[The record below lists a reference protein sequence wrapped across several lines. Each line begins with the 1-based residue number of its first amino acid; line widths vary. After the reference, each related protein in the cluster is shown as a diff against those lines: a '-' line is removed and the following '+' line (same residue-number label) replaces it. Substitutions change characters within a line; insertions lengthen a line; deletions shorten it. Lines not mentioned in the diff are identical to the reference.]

1 MSAQASQDL
10 SGAYPPS
17 PVAGRRRAQLIE
29 SGARAAGAQALSL
42 ADVHALKDDPSPASR
57 AALAA
62 KFGRQYD
69 HLVEGDTR
77 PLAEAVLELLVRDLE
92 KNVRQA
98 LAEAVAA
105 SASLP
110 HGVATRLARDELDV
124 ARPLLERSPVLSDE
138 DLAEIVRTHAMQYA
152 LAVAGREHLSE
163 WLSDVLADTNEPEVV
178 ATLTGNPGAKL
189 SVATLRRIADD
200 YRGDRAIQDRLIRR
214 PALPYE
220 LVDQLVSAI
229 GERLEWEL
237 IQQRRISKAEA
248 RQLMA
253 AARDRATLSIVA
265 REHGEKSIEREL
277 RHRFTTGEL
286 GPEDIVAFLR
296 DGEIARVEAGLAL
309 LADVDVPRTRQLL
322 YGMDKRGLAALCARA
337 GFGAPHYLALRMALD
352 LAEQG
357 MQGAEPDIT
366 YSAETITFVQQQFDQ
381 IRSDRGQIAPWFAN

>member
-1 MSAQASQDL
+1 MSAQASQQL
-10 SGAYPPS
+10 SGAYQPNPR
-17 PVAGRRRAQLIE
+17 AGRRRAQLIE
-29 SGARAAGAQALSL
+29 NGARATNVQALSL
-42 ADVHALKDDPSPASR
+42 ADVRALEGDPSPASR

-77 PLAEAVLELLVRDLE
+77 SLAQAVLELLVRDLE

-98 LAEAVAA
+98 LAEAVAT
-105 SASLP
+105 SANLP
-110 HGVATRLARDELDV
+110 HSVATRLARDDFEV
-124 ARPLLERSPVLSDE
+124 ARPLLQCSPVLSDD
-138 DLAEIVRTHAMQYA
+138 DLGEIVRTHAMQYA

-163 WLSDVLADTNEPEVV
+163 WLSDVLADTGEPEVV
-178 ATLTGNPGAKL
+178 AALTGNPGAQL
-189 SVATLRRIADD
+189 SVATLRRIGED
-200 YRGDRAIQDRLIRR
+200 YRDERAIQDRLIRR

-220 LVDQLVSAI
+220 LVDQLVNAI

-237 IQQRRISKAEA
+237 IQQRRISKTEA

-265 REHGEKSIEREL
+265 RDHGEKSIEREL

-286 GPEDIVAFLR
+286 TPEDVVAFLR
-296 DGEIARVEAGLAL
+296 DGAVTKVEAGLAL
-309 LADVDVPRTRQLL
+309 LADIDVPRVRQLL

-337 GFGAPHYLALRMALD
+337 GFGAPHYIAIRMALD

-357 MQGAEPDIT
+357 MEGADPEPT
-366 YSAETITFVQQQFDQ
+366 YSAETITFVHQQYDLIRGDRAQ
-381 IRSDRGQIAPWFAN
+381 ITPWFAT